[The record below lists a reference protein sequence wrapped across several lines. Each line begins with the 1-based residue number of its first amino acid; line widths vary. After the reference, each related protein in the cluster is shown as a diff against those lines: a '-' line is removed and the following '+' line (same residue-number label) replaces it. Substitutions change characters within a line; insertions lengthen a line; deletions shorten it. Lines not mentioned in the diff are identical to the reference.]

1 MKKQTE
7 EVSCVCDPTW
17 MVLILNVDPVPVLQT
32 VLVIFRLRLSV
43 GLVSAIGIWMNL
55 LAAVLLCWMWW
66 GRRLVAGLIFLQKS
80 QVWTLKHFPFFQ
92 QPDRN
97 QKNTFTNLKS
107 LVRFIARIRRELI
120 ITLWM
125 RSHKFAIKANWFF
138 VSKKWYSDY
147 TCTGRYP
154 GGGGALAA
162 DCMAR
167 TIRAPPRAQIPP

>member
-1 MKKQTE
+1 MKKQA

-43 GLVSAIGIWMNL
+43 GLVSAIWIWMNL
-55 LAAVLLCWMWW
+55 LAAVLFCWMW
-66 GRRLVAGLIFLQKS
+66 RRRCLMARLIFLQKS
-80 QVWTLKHFPFFQ
+80 QVWTLKHFPSFFNNPTSETQ
-92 QPDRN
+92 
-97 QKNTFTNLKS
+97 NTFTNLKS